1 LPPERVDF
9 TVDVL
14 RDAFQHIAEE
24 MATELKKIAYS
35 PIIREAGDFATGITD
50 ARGQLIS
57 RASYTPGHYNS
68 ISMSTKEVV
77 KAVGLEN
84 IHPGDVL
91 ITNDPWICASHL
103 PDIFVYQPL
112 FDGDEL
118 FAFLVT
124 GAHHIDVGGKNP
136 GGTTANTTEIYQEGL
151 QIPPMK
157 LRIAGVVNDSLET
170 IIRANVRL
178 GHVVMNDIY
187 SCMAITDLGSVRVR
201 RLMAKYSS
209 ATVAHAFEETI
220 RRSEILLRAELE
232 KIPDGV
238 YEWEDAVDDSGVSDR
253 PVKIH
258 TRVTVDGSD
267 VYIDF
272 AGSDPEVR
280 SGINLAPPL
289 RDAYA
294 AVAVRCFTDPD
305 IPHNEGCLRPIH
317 VDAPLGTVMNPNRGA
332 AVAGRAPTVSRMT
345 DCIMACMSQAVPA
358 KAMAGYGGSL
368 LQPVWRG
375 RGEQGEFIFMDTT
388 HGGLGG
394 RRGLDGESCLSF
406 PYDIGNHPIEY
417 VEANYPVE
425 VRNFAIREN
434 SEGPGTFRGGF
445 GAMKTYR
452 LLIDD
457 VEMHVD
463 GDRLKLLPFGLEGGM
478 PSVNQ
483 LYVHVA
489 PDGTRTDLASKRGY
503 TFMRGDTIELYTP
516 GGGGLGSPYERDPAA
531 VAADVEQGYIDR
543 ERAAGSYGV
552 VVDGED
558 AVDLDATAALRERVA
573 RAEERERLEVA

>member
-1 LPPERVDF
+1 MAMNF
-9 TVDVL
+9 TLDVL

-50 ARGQLIS
+50 ARGQLIA

-68 ISMSTKEVV
+68 ISMSTKEVIA
-77 KAVGLEN
+77 AVGIEN

-103 PDIFVYQPL
+103 PDIFVYAPL

-124 GAHHIDVGGKNP
+124 GAHHIDIGGKNP

-157 LRIAGVVNDSLET
+157 LLTAGAVNDSLEA
-170 IIRANVRL
+170 IIRINVRL
-178 GHVVMNDIY
+178 GDVVMNDIY
-187 SCMAITDLGSVRVR
+187 SCMAITDLGAARLR
-201 RLMAKYSS
+201 RLMEKYSS
-209 ATVAHAFEETI
+209 ATVGLAFDETI
-220 RRSEILLRAELE
+220 RRSEILLREELS

-238 YEWEDAVDDSGVSDR
+238 YEWEDAVDDSGVGDT

-258 TRVTVDGSD
+258 TSVRIDGSD

-272 AGSDPEVR
+272 TGSDPEVR

-289 RDAYA
+289 RNAYA
-294 AVAVRCFTDPD
+294 AVAVRCFTDPN

-317 VDAPLGTVMNPNRGA
+317 VDAPMGTVMNPSRGA

-345 DCIMACMSQAVPA
+345 DCIVACMSQAVPE

-375 RGEQGEFIFMDTT
+375 RSDRGEFIFMDTT

-406 PYDIGNHPIEY
+406 PYDVGNHPIEY

-425 VRNFAIREN
+425 VVNYAIREN
-434 SEGPGTFRGGF
+434 SEGPGTYRGGF
-445 GAMKTYR
+445 GAAKTYR
-452 LLIDD
+452 MLIDD

-463 GDRLKLLPFGLEGGM
+463 GDRLRLLPFGLEGGM

-483 LYVHVA
+483 RYIHVT

-503 TFMRGDTIELYTP
+503 TFMRGDSIELYTP
-516 GGGGLGSPYERDPAA
+516 GGGGLGPPFERDPKA
-531 VAADVEQGYIDR
+531 VAEDVEEGYIDR
-543 ERAAGSYGV
+543 DRASRAYGV
-552 VVDGED
+552 VIDKLGEVDVLATEKLRS
-558 AVDLDATAALRERVA
+558 VDKRISQ
-573 RAEERERLEVA
+573 LEPVGA

>member
-1 LPPERVDF
+1 
-9 TVDVL
+9 VDVL
-14 RDAFQHIAEE
+14 RDAFQQISEE

-50 ARGQLIS
+50 AHGQLIA

-68 ISMSTKEVV
+68 ISISTK
-77 KAVGLEN
+77 AVIESVGVDN

-112 FDGDEL
+112 FNGDKL

-157 LRIAGVVNDSLET
+157 LRIDGAVNDSLEL
-170 IIRANVRL
+170 IIRTNVRL
-178 GHVVMNDIY
+178 SHIVMSDIY
-187 SCMAITDLGSVRVR
+187 SCMAITDLGASRLR
-201 RLMAKYSS
+201 RLMDKYSS
-209 ATVAHAFEETI
+209 TMVSTAFSESI
-220 RRSEILLRAELE
+220 RRSEQLLREE
-232 KIPDGV
+232 ISKIPDGV
-238 YEWEDAVDDSGVSDR
+238 YEWVDAVDDSGLSEE
-253 PVKIH
+253 PVKIV
-258 TRVTVDGSD
+258 TRLTIDGSD
-267 VYIDF
+267 IYIDF

-294 AVAVRCFTDPD
+294 AVAVRCFTDPN

-317 VDAPLGTVMNPNRGA
+317 IDAPLGSVMNPNRGS

-345 DCIMACMSQAVPA
+345 DCIIACMSQAVPER
-358 KAMAGYGGSL
+358 AMAGYGGSL
-368 LQPVWRG
+368 VQPVWRG
-375 RGEQGEFIFMDTT
+375 RSDRGEFIFMDTT

-406 PYDIGNHPIEY
+406 PYDIGNHPVEY
-417 VEANYPVE
+417 VEANYPVRVE
-425 VRNFAIREN
+425 NFQLREN

-445 GAMKTYR
+445 GARKTYVM
-452 LLIDD
+452 LVDD
-457 VEMHVD
+457 VEMHID
-463 GDRLKLLPFGLEGGM
+463 GDRLKLPPFGLEGGR
-478 PSVNQ
+478 PAVNQ
-483 LYVHVA
+483 RYVHVA
-489 PDGTRTDLASKRGY
+489 ADGTHTDLASKRGY
-503 TFMRGDTIELYTP
+503 MFHSGDAVELYTP
-516 GGGGLGSPYERDPAA
+516 GGGGLGDPLARDLGA
-531 VAADVEQGYIDR
+531 VARDVEQGYIDV
-543 ERAAGSYGV
+543 ERAESAYGV
-552 VVDGED
+552 VFAEDGSID
-558 AVDLDATAALRERVA
+558 RDKTAKLREQSALTQERDQ
-573 RAEERERLEVA
+573 RAVV